1 MQRSKR
7 KPGVQAADGEDKDML
22 NENIRDLVQYGID
35 AGLLP
40 ACERTYTIN
49 LLLDLFHEDEYT
61 EPEQAPGKA
70 CLEDILKNLLD
81 EAVKRGI
88 IEDSIGYR
96 DLFDTKIMNCLV
108 PRPAQV
114 QDTFWK
120 QYEKSPEAA
129 TEYFYKL
136 SQDSDYI
143 RRYRIKKD
151 RRWTVEAPTAP
162 LILPSTCQSRRKI
175 PKP

>member
-1 MQRSKR
+1 MKDKNQKED
-7 KPGVQAADGEDKDML
+7 AADGEDKDML
-22 NENIRDLVQYGID
+22 NENIRDLVKYGID
-35 AGLLP
+35 TGLLP

-61 EPEQAPGKA
+61 EPEQVPEEKS
-70 CLEDILKNLLD
+70 LEVILKNLLD

-114 QDTFWK
+114 QETFWK
-120 QYEKSPEAA
+120 KYGESP
-129 TEYFYKL
+129 
-136 SQDSDYI
+136 
-143 RRYRIKKD
+143 
-151 RRWTVEAPTAP
+151 
-162 LILPSTCQSRRKI
+162 
-175 PKP
+175 